1 MTDHE
6 SSMRRNA
13 NTPADSPSRRA
24 EPLPGGRFDVAIA
37 GAGPAG
43 GSLALRLA
51 RRGMKVALLDAHGFP
66 RDKLCGEYLSPEGAA
81 ALERLRLPG
90 DIAGHSHVIRQAQ
103 LSTLRGGMV
112 EADLEG
118 DGWPPGLGVSRAQ
131 LDERIVREACRAG
144 VAVFERAHVAGPL
157 LREGCVVG
165 LRGRWTGGAPFEVQ
179 ARATVAAN
187 GRHSALVRQTGAT
200 RHRDRGRAPFV
211 GLKRHLWMPDGNEPS
226 ATVGLH
232 LIEGGYAGLCPVGEG
247 LINLCALLPAAAIC
261 RHGDDLDRAAR
272 ERFERNPLLARFCDK
287 SRPAGDW
294 KAVAGVRVEVGRPR
308 LPGIL
313 YAGDC
318 QGTVDPLA
326 GQGMTMALLDAER
339 LADWLAQALAGGS
352 PIDAALQRARQLAW
366 HRRFD
371 RRIHLCRAFHQLLV
385 HPRLIDTG
393 AKLPRLASWLL
404 SACYRATR
412 ERRT

>member
-1 MTDHE
+1 MNDRQSTN
-6 SSMRRNA
+6 RITNA
-13 NTPADSPSRRA
+13 PADSPSRRA
-24 EPLPGGRFDVAIA
+24 EPLPGGTFDVAIA

-81 ALERLRLPG
+81 VLERLRLPG
-90 DIAGHSHVIRQAQ
+90 DFAGQSCVIRQAQ
-103 LSTLRGGMV
+103 LSTLRGSTV
-112 EADLEG
+112 ETELAGEG
-118 DGWPPGLGVSRAQ
+118 QPSGLGISRAQ
-131 LDERIVREACRAG
+131 LDERIVREARRAG
-144 VAVFERAHVAGPL
+144 VAVFERAQVGGPL
-157 LREGCVVG
+157 LRGRCVVG
-165 LRGRWTGGAPFEVQ
+165 LRGRWAGGVPFEVQ

-200 RHRDRGRAPFV
+200 HHRDRWRAAFV
-211 GLKRHLWMPDGNEPS
+211 GLKQHLWTADANEAQ
-226 ATVGLH
+226 ATIGLH
-232 LIEGGYAGLCPVGEG
+232 LIEGGYAGVCRVGG
-247 LINLCALLPAAAIC
+247 GMTNLCALLPAEAVR
-261 RHGDDLDRAAR
+261 RHGDDIERATRAR
-272 ERFERNPLLARFCDK
+272 LERNPLLARLFAT

-294 KAVAGVRVEVGRPR
+294 KAVAGVRVEVGRPT

-318 QGTVDPLA
+318 QGTIDPLA
-326 GQGMTMALLDAER
+326 GQGMTMAMLDAER
-339 LADWLAQALAGGS
+339 LAEWLAQALAGDG
-352 PIDAALQRARQLAW
+352 PIDATLQRTRQRAW

-371 RRIHLCRAFHQLLV
+371 RRIHLCRAFHQLLI
-385 HPRLIDTG
+385 HPQFVDAG
-393 AKLPRLASWLL
+393 AKLPRLAAWLL